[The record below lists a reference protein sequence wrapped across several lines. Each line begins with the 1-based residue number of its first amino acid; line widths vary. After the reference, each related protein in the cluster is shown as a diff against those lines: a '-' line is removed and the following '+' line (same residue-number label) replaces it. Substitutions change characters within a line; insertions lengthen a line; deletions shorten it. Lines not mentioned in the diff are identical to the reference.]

1 MVSGFS
7 HLKYTEGVRLPFL
20 WRSWSVATKVLV
32 VGKSD
37 ALRRT
42 PVESQV
48 LQKALLLCHR

>member
-42 PVESQV
+42 PVRIQV
-48 LQKALLLCHR
+48 LQTALLPCHR